1 MVFYAHLQQ
10 SELSQP
16 TIVAMIITIWRDLRI
31 FVTLQTIFET
41 TTMKNKLIQLSIWI
55 AAHITLVV
63 VLVTAVALFLPSS
76 FVRIDTSTITP
87 MLGVVMFGMGLT
99 LRPSDFRPVLQH
111 PKDILVGELA
121 QFLIM
126 PSLAWLLCKLLSL
139 PEELAL
145 GVILVGCCPGG
156 TASNV
161 ICYLAKGDVALSV
174 AMTGVST
181 LLAPIMT
188 PALVWLLAG
197 ESVEV
202 DVTGMFLSI
211 VQVVI
216 VPIVLG
222 VAANHYFQRTTRRIL
237 PLLPMISTLSIAFI
251 IGIIVAHN
259 ATSILTCSLIVAVAV
274 ILHNVFGL
282 VLGYGLSAITGSE
295 PSKRSAI
302 AIEVGMQN
310 SGLATSLAAT
320 HFALFPMAAVPGA
333 MFSVWHNFS
342 GSIAAQIFRRQ
353 SENQHNVIL

>member
-1 MVFYAHLQQ
+1 
-10 SELSQP
+10 
-16 TIVAMIITIWRDLRI
+16 
-31 FVTLQTIFET
+31 
-41 TTMKNKLIQLSIWI
+41 MKNKIINISAWI
-55 AAHITLVV
+55 AAHITLIV
-63 VLVTAVALFLPSS
+63 VLVTAVALFFPSS
-76 FVRIDTSTITP
+76 FVWMDTSSITP

-99 LRPSDFRPVLQH
+99 LSPSDFRPVLQR
-111 PKDILVGELA
+111 PKDILIGEIA

-126 PSLAWLLCKLLSL
+126 PSLAWLLCKILSL
-139 PEELAL
+139 PEELSL

-161 ICYLAKGDVALSV
+161 ICYLAKGDVAQSV

-181 LLAPIMT
+181 LLAPILT

-202 DVTGMFLSI
+202 DIVSMFLSI

-216 VPIVLG
+216 LPIVLG
-222 VAANHYFQRTTRRIL
+222 LAANHYFKRTTHRII

-259 ATSILTCSLIVAVAV
+259 SSSILACSLIVAIAV
-274 ILHNVFGL
+274 ILHNVLGL
-282 VLGYGLSAITGSE
+282 VLGYGLSALTGSE
-295 PSKRSAI
+295 PSRRSAI

-310 SGLATSLAAT
+310 SGLATSLATT
-320 HFALFPMAAVPGA
+320 HFAMFPMAAVPGA

-342 GSIAAQIFRRQ
+342 GSIAAQIFRR
-353 SENQHNVIL
+353 NQ

>member
-1 MVFYAHLQQ
+1 
-10 SELSQP
+10 
-16 TIVAMIITIWRDLRI
+16 
-31 FVTLQTIFET
+31 
-41 TTMKNKLIQLSIWI
+41 MKNKIITLSAWI

-76 FVRIDTSTITP
+76 FTWMDTSAITP

-99 LRPSDFRPVLQH
+99 LRPADFRPVLQH

-181 LLAPIMT
+181 LLAPFVT

-197 ESVEV
+197 ASVEV
-202 DVTGMFLSI
+202 DVVSMFLSI

-222 VAANHYFQRTTRRIL
+222 LAANHYFGRTTRRIV

-259 ATSILTCSLIVAVAV
+259 SASILACSLIVAVAV
-274 ILHNVFGL
+274 ILHNVLGL
-282 VLGYGLSAITGSE
+282 ALGYGLAALTGSE
-295 PSKRSAI
+295 RPKRSAI

-310 SGLATSLAAT
+310 SGLATSLATT

-353 SENQHNVIL
+353 SDKKEEKQEYSHNQ

>member
-1 MVFYAHLQQ
+1 
-10 SELSQP
+10 
-16 TIVAMIITIWRDLRI
+16 
-31 FVTLQTIFET
+31 
-41 TTMKNKLIQLSIWI
+41 
-55 AAHITLVV
+55 
-63 VLVTAVALFLPSS
+63 
-76 FVRIDTSTITP
+76 
-87 MLGVVMFGMGLT
+87 
-99 LRPSDFRPVLQH
+99 
-111 PKDILVGELA
+111 
-121 QFLIM
+121 
-126 PSLAWLLCKLLSL
+126 
-139 PEELAL
+139 
-145 GVILVGCCPGG
+145 
-156 TASNV
+156 
-161 ICYLAKGDVALSV
+161 
-174 AMTGVST
+174 
-181 LLAPIMT
+181 MT

-202 DVTGMFLSI
+202 DVAGMFLSI

-222 VAANHYFQRTTRRIL
+222 VAANHYFQRTTRRIV

-320 HFALFPMAAVPGA
+320 HFTFFPMAAVPGA
-333 MFSVWHNFS
+333 MFSVWHNFQAAS
-342 GSIAAQIFRRQ
+342 QHRFSEDNQKISIM
-353 SENQHNVIL
+353 